1 MSRYIGKNVFKELKG
16 PAESPTL
23 GYRKPNSIV
32 GWFFLHKMLY
42 HICRKNFFEVSA
54 QQTMYLGLGKCLKEG
69 QNVPKVKMFP
79 ESNVL

>member
-1 MSRYIGKNVFKELKG
+1 MCPTQLSLKG

-32 GWFFLHKMLY
+32 GWVFLHKMFY

-79 ESNVL
+79 ESGVL

>member
-1 MSRYIGKNVFKELKG
+1 MALENKE

-32 GWFFLHKMLY
+32 GWFFLHKMIY
-42 HICRKNFFEVSA
+42 HICRKRFFEVSA

-69 QNVPKVKMFP
+69 QIVPKVKMFP
-79 ESNVL
+79 ESSVL